1 MKRRRILIALR
12 AVVIGSAALDLYC
25 TAVCITCPC
34 TEMTP
39 RSCGFL
45 FSRALFISLQ
55 EGFLGN
61 AFNDETLGTHSHI
74 LAPLLEGLAS
84 EARRGWL
91 PCMLKYGLP
100 SPESP
105 VTSHQSLVPF
115 PMLFAQIHRS
125 L

>member
-61 AFNDETLGTHSHI
+61 AFNDETLETHSHI
-74 LAPLLEGLAS
+74 LAPPFGRAGERS
-84 EARRGWL
+84 ETGVAPVHVEIRSSQSRV
-91 PCMLKYGLP
+91 P
-100 SPESP
+100 S
-105 VTSHQSLVPF
+105 H
-115 PMLFAQIHRS
+115 
-125 L
+125 

>member
-1 MKRRRILIALR
+1 MKNGGAAQKIRKRRRILIALR

-55 EGFLGN
+55 EGFLGF
-61 AFNDETLGTHSHI
+61 ARNDETLGTHFHI
-74 LAPLLEGLAS
+74 LASPLEGAGERSETGLAPVHVEIHFS
-84 EARRGWL
+84 Q
-91 PCMLKYGLP
+91 
-100 SPESP
+100 SP
-105 VTSHQSLVPF
+105 VTSP
-115 PMLFAQIHRS
+115 
-125 L
+125 